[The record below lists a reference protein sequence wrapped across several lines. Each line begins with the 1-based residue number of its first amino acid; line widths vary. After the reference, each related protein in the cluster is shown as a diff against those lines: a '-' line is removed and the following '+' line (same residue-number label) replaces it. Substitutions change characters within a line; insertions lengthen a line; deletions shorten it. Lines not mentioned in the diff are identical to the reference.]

1 MTEGAGCT
9 IEIDGREY
17 FIVIDTVSTT
27 GKAKGAQAMNTRALN
42 ESEMSTLL
50 AALRLW
56 QRELS
61 RSGLPEWADE
71 YFRDCEPLTI
81 DQIDELCERLNCGE
95 K

>member
-1 MTEGAGCT
+1 MFVSFRNDAVS
-9 IEIDGREY
+9 R
-17 FIVIDTVSTT
+17 IV
-27 GKAKGAQAMNTRALN
+27 KAKGAQVINTRTLN
-42 ESEMSTLL
+42 KSEISTLL

-81 DQIDELCERLNCGE
+81 DQIDDLCECLNCGE

>member
-1 MTEGAGCT
+1 VLALCQGLCHT
-9 IEIDGREY
+9 Y
-17 FIVIDTVSTT
+17 FHSSLEHNDTVLAM
-27 GKAKGAQAMNTRALN
+27 GKAKGAQAMDTRALN

-61 RSGLPEWADE
+61 RSGLPESADE

-81 DQIDELCERLNCGE
+81 DQIDELYEQLRS
-95 K
+95 